1 MATSGVTTWSL
12 TRDSIINSALRK
24 LSVLSGGSSAA
35 AYETSNATEALNAML
50 KAFQADGMPLWAI
63 NSYSFTTTATVAST
77 TIGEG
82 QTLNTPA
89 PLKVLQAYRNQG
101 SSVNVPMNVYTSYD
115 YNLLPLSNTSG
126 PPVNLYYQPLS
137 TTGTIKLWPVPS
149 DSTTTITITYQRPFE
164 DMVSSTD
171 NLDFPSYW
179 TEAVIYGLA
188 WRLCGEYGV
197 PVPDRQIL
205 AKEAEAFHTKALE
218 FGQEEGSVYFMP
230 GWVGR
235 K

>member
-1 MATSGVTTWSL
+1 MSTSGVTTWSL
-12 TRDSIINSALRK
+12 QRDAVINSALRK

-35 AYETSNATEALNAML
+35 AYEITNATEALNAML

-63 NSYSFTTTATVAST
+63 KKYTFTTTAAVAAVN
-77 TIGEG
+77 IGDG

-101 SSVNVPMNVYTSYD
+101 SSVNVPMNVYTNYD
-115 YNLLPLSNTSG
+115 YNILPLSNTSG
-126 PPVNLYYQPLS
+126 VPVNLYYQPLS
-137 TTGTIKLWPVPS
+137 TYGQINLWPIPS
-149 DSTTTITITYQRPFE
+149 DSTTTITIIYQRPFE
-164 DMVSSTD
+164 DMVSASD
-171 NLDFPSYW
+171 DFDFPSYW
-179 TEAVIYGLA
+179 TEAIIYGLA

-197 PVPDRQIL
+197 PVQDRQVL
-205 AKEAEAFHTKALE
+205 AKEPEMFHTKALE
-218 FGQEEGSVYFMP
+218 FGQEEGSIYFMP